1 MAGKMNAQVSAKEK
15 AKALQSALAGFKKKY
30 AGVLVSGDKSKEDL
44 LEALMK
50 VDVISTGSLALDSS
64 LGVWGFP
71 RGRVIELYGKEHS
84 GKTSIALSAA
94 GNCQRNGGN
103 VVFIDVEQALDPLF
117 AMQNGA
123 NYAKLLHVKPESG
136 EDAMN
141 MVDECLKANID
152 AGFPIYD
159 MIIVDS
165 VAALATE
172 GQIKSD
178 VGKVEVAVGARMLSQ
193 TLRKITPF
201 VEGCVVIFI
210 NQMRDKPGV
219 MFGAHEDTPGGRAL
233 KYYSSVRCNVSKAGT
248 LYLTDTGNVVDYNT
262 NNKGKKIREI
272 GRTVKVTIDK
282 NKVAPKGKPATFDF
296 LENTGIARHKE
307 LVDVGID
314 YGFIEQT
321 SPGRYSTPD
330 GEKFH
335 GADSLSQYFIDKPE
349 AEEKLMN
356 FVRKIVT
363 ERRRSEIEKS
373 LERIQNQGKGFD
385 MWNNTTGK
393 PGDILDREETPPP
406 TE

>member
-1 MAGKMNAQVSAKEK
+1 MAEKAKEQIGAKEK
-15 AKALQSALAGFKKKY
+15 QKALQSALANFKKKY
-30 AGVLVSGDKSKEDL
+30 AGVLVSGDKNNEEL
-44 LEALMK
+44 IEALMK

-84 GKTSIALSAA
+84 GKTSIALNAA

-117 AMQNGA
+117 ALQNGVE
-123 NYAKLLHVKPESG
+123 YGKLLHVKPESG
-136 EDAMN
+136 DDAMN
-141 MVDECLKANID
+141 MLDTCLKENVE

-159 MIIVDS
+159 MIVVDS

-172 GQIKSD
+172 GQINSE

-233 KYYSSVRCNVSKAGT
+233 KYYSSVRCNVSKVGS
-248 LYLTDTGNVVDYNT
+248 LYLTDDGSIIDFNG
-262 NNKGKKIREI
+262 KGKKIREV

-282 NKVAPKGKPATFDF
+282 NKVAPKGQPAIFDY

-307 LVDVGID
+307 LVDIGIE

-321 SPGRYSTPD
+321 SPGRYITPE

-335 GADSLSQYFIDKPE
+335 GADSLSNYFVNKPE
-349 AEEKLMN
+349 AEAKLLN
-356 FVRKIVT
+356 FVRNVVT
-363 ERRRSEIEKS
+363 KKRRDEIEKG
-373 LERIQNQGKGFD
+373 LVRLQNQGRGFD
-385 MWNNTTGK
+385 MWNVSGK
-393 PGDILDREETPPP
+393 PADILDREDAPPP
-406 TE
+406 EDN